1 MSVHLRQSRSSLR
14 VREATAN
21 EYCTTHNSLFLVLAE
36 KFLIVATGGTFDE
49 IHIGHIV
56 LLAKAFQVG
65 KKVIIGVSSDKFAAN
80 RGKQLNHNFEVRIAN
95 LKNMI
100 KKEFGNVNYE
110 IAKLDGDFG
119 PAVTTGDVEALV
131 TSTETQSK
139 GKLLNEMRAKI
150 GVKPVKVITVELVKA
165 EDGSTISSTRIRI
178 GEIDRQGRRLLPRRS
193 SKDPTPRIKA
203 GEQ

>member
-1 MSVHLRQSRSSLR
+1 M
-14 VREATAN
+14 
-21 EYCTTHNSLFLVLAE
+21 LALKE

-49 IHIGHIV
+49 IHIGHIA

-80 RGKQLNHNFEVRIAN
+80 RGKKLNHNFEARIAN

-131 TSTETQSK
+131 TSSETQSK
-139 GKLLNEMRAKI
+139 GKILNEMRAKI
-150 GVKPVKVITVELVKA
+150 GVKPVKVVTVELVKA
-165 EDGSTISSTRIRI
+165 EDGSTISSTRIRT
-178 GEIDRQGRRLLPRRS
+178 GEIDRQGRLLPRRRS
-193 SKDPTPRIKA
+193 PKA
-203 GEQ
+203 ILHELRPANGEE

>member
-1 MSVHLRQSRSSLR
+1 
-14 VREATAN
+14 
-21 EYCTTHNSLFLVLAE
+21 LAE

-49 IHIGHIV
+49 LHIGHIA
-56 LLAKAFQVG
+56 LLAKAFRVG
-65 KKVIIGVSSDKFAAN
+65 KKVIIGISSDSFAAN
-80 RGKQLNHNFEVRIAN
+80 RGKQINHNFEVRIAN

-100 KKEFGNVNYE
+100 RKEFGNVNYE

-139 GKLLNEMRAKI
+139 GKHLNEMRAKI

-165 EDGSTISSTRIRI
+165 EDGSTISSTRIRT
-178 GEIDRQGRRLLPRRS
+178 GEIDRHGRRLLPGRS
-193 SKDPTPRIKA
+193 SKDPTPRMKA
-203 GEQ
+203 GER

>member
-1 MSVHLRQSRSSLR
+1 MRAL
-14 VREATAN
+14 E
-21 EYCTTHNSLFLVLAE
+21 E

-49 IHIGHIV
+49 IHIGHIA

-80 RGKQLNHNFEVRIAN
+80 RGKKLNHNFEARIAN

-119 PAVTTGDVEALV
+119 PAVTTGDVEVLV
-131 TSTETQSK
+131 TSSETQSK
-139 GKLLNEMRAKI
+139 GKLLNDMRAKI
-150 GVKPVKVITVELVKA
+150 GVKPVKVVTVELVKA
-165 EDGSTISSTRIRI
+165 EDGSTISSTRIRT
-178 GEIDRQGRRLLPRRS
+178 GEIDRQGRLLPRRRS
-193 SKDPTPRIKA
+193 PKA
-203 GEQ
+203 ILHELRPANCEE

>member
-1 MSVHLRQSRSSLR
+1 M
-14 VREATAN
+14 
-21 EYCTTHNSLFLVLAE
+21 LALKE

-49 IHIGHIV
+49 IHIGHIA

-80 RGKQLNHNFEVRIAN
+80 RGKKLNHNFEARIAN

-131 TSTETQSK
+131 TSSETQSK
-139 GKLLNEMRAKI
+139 GKLLNDMRAKI
-150 GVKPVKVITVELVKA
+150 GVKPVKVVTVELVKA
-165 EDGSTISSTRIRI
+165 EDVSTISSTRIRT
-178 GEIDRQGRRLLPRRS
+178 GEIDRQGRLLPRRRS
-193 SKDPTPRIKA
+193 PKA
-203 GEQ
+203 ILHELRSANGEE

>member
-1 MSVHLRQSRSSLR
+1 L
-14 VREATAN
+14 T
-21 EYCTTHNSLFLVLAE
+21 E

-49 IHIGHIV
+49 LHIGHIA

-65 KKVIIGVSSDKFAAN
+65 KKVIIGISSDSFATN
-80 RGKQLNHNFEVRIAN
+80 RGKQLNHNFEVRSAN

-100 KKEFGNVNYE
+100 KKEFGSVNYE

-203 GEQ
+203 GER

>member
-1 MSVHLRQSRSSLR
+1 M
-14 VREATAN
+14 
-21 EYCTTHNSLFLVLAE
+21 LALKE

-49 IHIGHIV
+49 IHIGHIA

-80 RGKQLNHNFEVRIAN
+80 RGKKLNHNFEVRIAN

-131 TSTETQSK
+131 TSSETQSK
-139 GKLLNEMRAKI
+139 GKLLNDMRAKI
-150 GVKPVKVITVELVKA
+150 GVKPVKVVTVELAKA
-165 EDGSTISSTRIRI
+165 EDGSTISSTRIRT
-178 GEIDRQGRRLLPRRS
+178 GEIDRQGRLLPRRRS
-193 SKDPTPRIKA
+193 PKA
-203 GEQ
+203 ILHELRPANGEE

>member
-1 MSVHLRQSRSSLR
+1 
-14 VREATAN
+14 
-21 EYCTTHNSLFLVLAE
+21 LAE

-49 IHIGHIV
+49 IHVGHSA

-65 KKVIIGVSSDKFAAN
+65 KKVIIGVSSDNFAAN
-80 RGKQLNHNFEVRIAN
+80 RGKKLNHNFETRIAN
-95 LKNMI
+95 LKKMI

-119 PAVTTGDVEALV
+119 PAVTTSDVEALV

-165 EDGSTISSTRIRI
+165 EDGSTISSTRIRT
-178 GEIDRQGRRLLPRRS
+178 GEIDRQGRLIPGRRS
-193 SKDPTPRIKA
+193 SKDPPPRIRA
-203 GEQ
+203 GEL